1 MDLLNFFQFLQALL
15 AIFVVVCLCTK
26 GPVKHH
32 CHVALVVLVISI
44 MFIPPFG
51 HNFLSGAS
59 MKEGYT
65 TGGYKPTHTTGGYK
79 PPHRSDGIIDITP
92 TEKKALLDMTLF
104 DFVAMI
110 QMSDKPLTPAQK
122 KDIYNGLIKKSFT
135 PTEANAELAQA
146 HEKAQQAAYLQDHLK
161 RMTVERLADLLN
173 PPSSQ
178 PTKKTNVNPLPFD
191 FGAGP

>member
-26 GPVKHH
+26 GPVKPH

-51 HNFLSGAS
+51 HNFLSDAS
-59 MKEGYT
+59 MKEGA
-65 TGGYKPTHTTGGYK
+65 TGNATPHDASGYKHYRTG
-79 PPHRSDGIIDITP
+79 GIIDITP

-104 DFVAMI
+104 DFVTMI
-110 QMSDKPLTPAQK
+110 QTSDKPLTPTQRKEILNGYAK
-122 KDIYNGLIKKSFT
+122 KGFS
-135 PTEANAELAQA
+135 PAEAQA
-146 HEKAQQAAYLQDHLK
+146 DMAEAEKNSKQAVYLQNHLK
-161 RMTVERLADLLN
+161 KMTVERLADLLK

-178 PTKKTNVNPLPFD
+178 PTRHQHFNPL
-191 FGAGP
+191 GPDVVPYV